1 MKLFIAIDGACRRN
15 GKSDCTASGGVFIQ
29 QFDEHHRRTACHVLS
44 AYEYNST
51 NQRGELL
58 ALLKALEFIYS
69 ADMEALVV
77 TDSEYIFN
85 AMTKHWYVSWMGNDW
100 KTRAGDPV
108 KNRDIW
114 MEIAHAMNK
123 CEQKADIDV
132 CFYHV
137 KGHCI
142 PFGRVTADNAL
153 NDDPTGAL
161 LHSLVKTCYDS
172 VAPRKKA
179 VFDAA
184 LELSVRNNG
193 FKPGPANFKDWVTAN
208 VVADAIATK
217 VVDAAD
223 SFRET

>member
-1 MKLFIAIDGACRRN
+1 MKLLIAIDGACRRN
-15 GKSDCTASGGVFIQ
+15 GKPDCTASGGVFIQ
-29 QFDEHHRRTACHVLS
+29 QFGEDSIRMACCTLS

-58 ALLKALEFIYS
+58 ALLKALEYIYS
-69 ADMEALVV
+69 ARMEALVV

-85 AMTKHWYVSWMGNDW
+85 AMTKRWYVSWMNNNW
-100 KTRAGDPV
+100 LTKAGDPV
-108 KNRDIW
+108 KNKDIW
-114 MEIAHAMNK
+114 MEIAHAVEM
-123 CEQKADIDV
+123 CEYRRNIDIT
-132 CFYHV
+132 FYHV

-153 NDDPTGAL
+153 ELDPSGTC
-161 LHSLVKTCYDS
+161 LHSLVRTRYDEA
-172 VAPRKKA
+172 APKKKA

-184 LELSVRNNG
+184 LELSERNNG
-193 FKPGPANFKDWVTAN
+193 FAPEPTVFKDWVTAN

-223 SFRET
+223 SFRKT